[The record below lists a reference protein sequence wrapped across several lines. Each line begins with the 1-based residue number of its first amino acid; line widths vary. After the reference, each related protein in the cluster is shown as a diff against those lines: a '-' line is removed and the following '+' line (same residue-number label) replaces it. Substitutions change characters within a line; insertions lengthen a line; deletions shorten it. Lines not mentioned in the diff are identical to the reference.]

1 MGYPLRVA
9 QADEL
14 SKCYDRAMA
23 ALRADAVRSRA
34 RILDAARGMPSESI
48 RLNDLARD
56 TGLGVGTVYRHFP
69 TVTAL
74 LEALNFEALKELV
87 DVAQA
92 VAATASPGRGFADLI
107 KRSVELQLSND
118 GLQVVLMAPDV
129 SPEALALREE
139 FYRSTNTALAA
150 AIEEGRVRPELSIDQ
165 IQRLVCGVEYAI
177 GLGNGEDQS
186 LLLDVMISGLR
197 PTP

>member
-177 GLGNGEDQS
+177 GLGSGEDQS

>member
-1 MGYPLRVA
+1 
-9 QADEL
+9 
-14 SKCYDRAMA
+14 MA

-177 GLGNGEDQS
+177 GLGSGEDQS

-197 PTP
+197 PSP

>member
-1 MGYPLRVA
+1 
-9 QADEL
+9 
-14 SKCYDRAMA
+14 
-23 ALRADAVRSRA
+23 
-34 RILDAARGMPSESI
+34 MPSESI

-177 GLGNGEDQS
+177 GLGSGEDQS